1 MTIYCND
8 LPNFIA
14 RHIDS
19 CDTYMLY
26 QTAKAFIADN
36 WQFIL
41 IVLVTMLTIRFAI
54 RTLAHTAA
62 FIAFMREARKDS

>member
-1 MTIYCND
+1 MIYCND

-19 CDTYMLY
+19 CDTYMML
-26 QTAKAFIADN
+26 QTAKAFIASN

-41 IVLVTMLTIRFAI
+41 IAILAFLTIRFAI
-54 RTLAHTAA
+54 HTIAHTVT
-62 FIAFMREARKDS
+62 FIALMNKAK